1 MVQTSYL
8 KNIWH
13 QNVYPTTGCHGNQ
26 QRPNITENDL
36 SNTKI
41 DPSSQLKFIVWNVIY
56 IYDCYPIEWVEV
68 WTFYNVK
75 LFPPM

>member
-8 KNIWH
+8 KKYLAPKRLPDNRLPW
-13 QNVYPTTGCHGNQ
+13 QPTA
-26 QRPNITENDL
+26 PNITENNL

-56 IYDCYPIEWVEV
+56 IYDCYLIEWVEV

>member
-36 SNTKI
+36 PNTKI

-56 IYDCYPIEWVEV
+56 IHDCYLIEWVEV